1 MNDIERKT
9 RFDELEA
16 GRALGDLDAVELVE
30 WETLVAELGTSD
42 APALERLATELE
54 IAIARHDQP
63 VLPAA
68 LAGRLKELAR
78 EKARARE
85 ISGAHVA
92 TAPVAPPVIPSS
104 RQPVIPSS
112 RQPARRPSIAVLP
125 WLGWAA
131 AACLLAALLVQS
143 LTKSKASPD
152 AVARK
157 AALLARADDV
167 RKIAFAG
174 AGDSYQEAAGEV
186 VWSDLRQEGYMTLS
200 RIPANDPARK
210 QYQLWIVDPARDE
223 IPVDGGVFDIPAGQ
237 DSVVIPIQ
245 AKLAVRN
252 PAAFVIT
259 LEQPGGV
266 VRSKQETVVAL
277 AK

>member
-85 ISGAHVA
+85 ISGAPVA
-92 TAPVAPPVIPSS
+92 TAPVASPVIPS
-104 RQPVIPSS
+104 P
-112 RQPARRPSIAVLP
+112 RQPARRPSIAILP

-131 AACLLAALLVQS
+131 AACLLAALLMQS
-143 LTKSKASPD
+143 LTKSKPAPD
-152 AVARK
+152 AVTRK
-157 AALLARADDV
+157 AALLAQAGDV

-174 AGDSYQEAAGEV
+174 AGVSYQEAAGEV

-237 DSVVIPIQ
+237 DSVVIPIH